1 VVKFD
6 PAIDARAEAQR
17 RQLAVLRQLPYSENT
32 FVLQANPSMISLD
45 LLEICNRWA
54 AGGEAIWAEP
64 NLVSTTVPHAPNDR
78 YLVQQLHHPI
88 IDSQGAWDIV
98 QAAEAAGEIADV
110 VLAVND
116 YGCQTTHE
124 DLVPILTSQFSFSTN
139 TTVLLEHPHGTST
152 CGIAAAVLNNTK
164 GVAGIAGFPGFVDMI
179 VVQIPNSIPA
189 GTEQDFAAMLLWCA
203 GLPNGR
209 AVPAALARGADV
221 MSNSWGQHGIA
232 LSGDITAAFDAL
244 ADTGRNDLGCV
255 VVFAAGNHDD
265 FFDEHFPWAAHPAV
279 IAVSAS
285 TVTAP
290 ERKVGTSNFGDGI
303 EVCAPGGE
311 NSAVAGGNESTFSTT
326 SKAFDPLGDY
336 DYFGETS
343 AACPMVAGVAALML
357 AVNPDLDA
365 EKVREI
371 LRTTAVKIDGGNKDP
386 IGGYDNGYSGW
397 YGYGR
402 IDARAAVQAAQAA
415 RAEAAHVPA
424 APTNV
429 RITN

>member
-1 VVKFD
+1 MD
-6 PAIDARAEAQR
+6 
-17 RQLAVLRQLPYSENT
+17 N
-32 FVLQANPSMISLD
+32 
-45 LLEICNRWA
+45 
-54 AGGEAIWAEP
+54 G
-64 NLVSTTVPHAPNDR
+64 
-78 YLVQQLHHPI
+78 
-88 IDSQGAWDIV
+88 
-98 QAAEAAGEIADV
+98 
-110 VLAVND
+110 
-116 YGCQTTHE
+116 
-124 DLVPILTSQFSFSTN
+124 
-139 TTVLLEHPHGTST
+139 
-152 CGIAAAVLNNTK
+152 K
-164 GVAGIAGFPGFVDMI
+164 GVAGIAGFPGFVDLI
-179 VVQIPNSIPA
+179 AVQIPNSIPV

-221 MSNSWGQHGIA
+221 ISNSWGQHGIA

-244 ADTGRNDLGCV
+244 ADTGRNNLGCV
-255 VVFAAGNHDD
+255 VVFSAGNKDD
-265 FFDEHFPWAAHPAV
+265 FFDDHFPWAAHPSV

-290 ERKVGTSNFGDGI
+290 ERKVSSSNFGQGI

-311 NSAVAGGNESTFSTT
+311 NSAVASGSESTFSTT
-326 SKAFDPLGDY
+326 SSRTFDPLGDY
-336 DYFGETS
+336 GYFGETS

-365 EKVREI
+365 EEVREI
-371 LRTTAVKIDGGNKDP
+371 LRTTAVKIDGGNTDP

-402 IDARAAVQAAQAA
+402 INARAAVQAAQAA
-415 RAEAAHVPA
+415 RVGAAQVPA